1 MTAHPPPPTDPTA
14 GAGGEPVADGPAG
27 EDRAVRGAWF
37 ESAAFAGVWTRE
49 LVLFKRLWRSTT
61 FSSIVEPT
69 IYLLAFG
76 FGLGSLIPE
85 IDGYTYVEFVG
96 TGTVATAVLFSSVFA
111 AMFNTFV
118 KREFLKTYDAILATP
133 VDVKELM
140 TAEATWLAAKAG
152 VYGCAPL
159 IVAMFFGLPPSA
171 GMLAVPFIGAL
182 TGLGFAFLGQW
193 ISAIVPSID
202 SFNYVTSAVITPLF
216 LLAGTFF
223 PLSNFPEPV
232 QALAQLNPLYH
243 CVQLVR
249 DASFGWQPAADALH
263 VAALVVFACIAAF
276 LSIHWSRKKLID

>member
-1 MTAHPPPPTDPTA
+1 MADKA
-14 GAGGEPVADGPAG
+14 PVAA
-27 EDRAVRGAWF
+27 RF
-37 ESAAFAGVWTRE
+37 ELSAFAGVWVRE
-49 LVLFKRLWRSTT
+49 WVLFRRLWRSTT

-76 FGLGSLIPE
+76 FGLGGLIPE
-85 IDGYTYVEFVG
+85 IDGFSYVEYVG
-96 TGTVATAVLFSSVFA
+96 TGTVASAVLFASVFA

-133 VDVKELM
+133 VNVNEVM
-140 TAEATWLAAKAG
+140 AAEAGWLALKAG
-152 VYGCAPL
+152 VYGNAPL
-159 IVAMFFGLPPSA
+159 LVAMAFGLQPAPT
-171 GMLAVPFIGAL
+171 MVLIPFIAAL

-223 PLSNFPEPV
+223 PLTNFPPLI
-232 QALAQLNPLYH
+232 QTLAQLNPLYH

-249 DASFGWQPAADALH
+249 DASFGLQPAADLGHVLFLCGFAG
-263 VAALVVFACIAAF
+263 VAAAMSFRALG
-276 LSIHWSRKKLID
+276 RKLID

>member
-1 MTAHPPPPTDPTA
+1 MAPTA
-14 GAGGEPVADGPAG
+14 GATT
-27 EDRAVRGAWF
+27 GAFF
-37 ESAAFAGVWTRE
+37 ETAAFAGVWARE

-61 FSSIVEPT
+61 FSSVVEPT

-76 FGLGSLIPE
+76 FGLGALIPE
-85 IDGYTYVEFVG
+85 IDGYTYVEYVG

-118 KREFLKTYDAILATP
+118 KREFLKTYDAILVTP

-140 TAEATWLAAKAG
+140 GAEASWLAAKAG
-152 VYGCAPL
+152 IYGCAPL
-159 IVAMFFGLPPSA
+159 LVAMVFGLPPSW
-171 GMLAVPFIGAL
+171 GMLAVPFIAAL

-223 PLSNFPEPV
+223 PLTNFPPV
-232 QALAQLNPLYH
+232 VQTLAQFNPLYH

-249 DASFGWQPAADALH
+249 NASFGWQPAADLLH
-263 VAALVVFACIAAF
+263 VLALIAFAFLAAF
-276 LSIHWSRKKLID
+276 LSIRWSRKKLID